1 MRTNFILVTELAPH
15 HADWHRALAQAERLT
30 GSLEPRLGIAPR
42 VRLASLP
49 PGPPARADSVDSSS
63 CHDLARILAEE
74 AAAEGEVFVL
84 PAMLDF
90 SLGQRARLAE
100 IVAGMRL
107 EYHRTAIAY
116 DDVAFDS
123 RPLIQALSER
133 LYQGLVASELPLERS
148 GLLVVA
154 SGDGDSSARAQSYQ
168 LMRLIF
174 EQLGFARGEVAF
186 LRHARPLLEEQL
198 ERCSREALDWL
209 IVPQMI
215 WRSEPFDDARRR
227 IEAFYASHS
236 EAQRWRLMPPIGHGE
251 APVDPDLVAFN
262 LSAWLEERIMVL
274 WRSRR
279 QKFEARRPSP
289 SHGDAPRISCLR
301 GPVATVPL
309 SDLPGR
315 AEDGL
320 WYGDGCIA
328 EVYDRDGLASLLGTV
343 MGSEPIDR
351 VFIKVT
357 WHGYAT
363 GTYTDPVA
371 LDRLLSALP
380 APAVLVEGHTSSR
393 NLGGSNWDWRT
404 QSREHRG
411 WIAEQDAEYLRRTGI
426 EEVIHKHKAQYVNVT
441 EAFWDGQCA
450 PRARIEALLAEAGI
464 VLRFPELAD
473 FVPNLFLEHRGA
485 PFISFAR
492 FKGPQRASL
501 TNLIGLIPTPLR
513 TAWHGRT
520 VAHFTRVCC
529 DIARIYRCLFRPYG
543 MVEALNVAVKWNPKG
558 LYRSRWG
565 NYDLVSNPG
574 IVTLSPHLPTA
585 DVLASRLQ
593 GQPVEGNEFFQTVR
607 KEIGFPEAAERLPIP
622 QDLVERLV

>member
-1 MRTNFILVTELAPH
+1 MRTNFILVTDLAPH

-42 VRLASLP
+42 VRLAAFLP
-49 PGPPARADSVDSSS
+49 VPRHGRTASTPRCATISPAFWLKRPRLRA
-63 CHDLARILAEE
+63 R
-74 AAAEGEVFVL
+74 FVL

-116 DDVAFDS
+116 DDVAFDR

-133 LYQGLVASELPLERS
+133 LYQGLVASKLPPERS

-198 ERCSREALDWL
+198 KRCIREALDWL

-227 IEAFYASHS
+227 IEAFYASRS

-251 APVDPDLVAFN
+251 APVDPDRVAFN

-309 SDLPGR
+309 SDFPGR

-343 MGSEPIDR
+343 MGSEPLDR

-380 APAVLVEGHTSSR
+380 APAVLIEGHTSSR
-393 NLGGSNWDWRT
+393 NLGGSSWDWRT

-464 VLRFPELAD
+464 VLRFPSS
-473 FVPNLFLEHRGA
+473 R
-485 PFISFAR
+485 ISSRTCSSSIAAR
-492 FKGPQRASL
+492 PS
-501 TNLIGLIPTPLR
+501 
-513 TAWHGRT
+513 
-520 VAHFTRVCC
+520 
-529 DIARIYRCLFRPYG
+529 
-543 MVEALNVAVKWNPKG
+543 
-558 LYRSRWG
+558 S
-565 NYDLVSNPG
+565 VSP
-574 IVTLSPHLPTA
+574 
-585 DVLASRLQ
+585 ASRV
-593 GQPVEGNEFFQTVR
+593 PSA
-607 KEIGFPEAAERLPIP
+607 PA
-622 QDLVERLV
+622 